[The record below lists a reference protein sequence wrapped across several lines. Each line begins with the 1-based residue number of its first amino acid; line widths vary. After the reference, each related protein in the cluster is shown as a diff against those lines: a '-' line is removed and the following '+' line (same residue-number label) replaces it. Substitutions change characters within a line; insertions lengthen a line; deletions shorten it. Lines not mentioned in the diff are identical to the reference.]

1 MIERQVSIDEKRR
14 YSRVETHVPV
24 NYKNLKKLK
33 DDSTQV
39 LTNDIGEGG
48 LRFRSNEFVS
58 LACRLLLEINLPTT
72 SRAVKAISKVA
83 WIRKKPESREYE
95 IGNQFLEISKED
107 REHIISF
114 VNKLISP
121 SM

>member
-1 MIERQVSIDEKRR
+1 MIEKQVSIDEKRR
-14 YSRVETHVPV
+14 YSRVETHLPV

-33 DDSTQV
+33 EDSTQV

-107 REHIISF
+107 REHIITF

-121 SM
+121 SI